1 MLLIA
6 GSPVALGDS
15 LWITKAQA
23 YGLVSNIGQI
33 SCSVTVTRNGS
44 ARVFRLEQGGVDS
57 QGERIA
63 YWFGPIVVDLPKGDG
78 ARRNGADAIVQKI
91 FEVLP

>member
-6 GSPVALGDS
+6 GSPVAHGDS

-23 YGLVSNIGQI
+23 YGRVSAVGD
-33 SCSVTVTRNGS
+33 SSATVTVTRNGS
-44 ARVFRLEQGGVDS
+44 DRTFRVAQTGVDS

-63 YWFGPIVVDLPKGDG
+63 YWFAPITVDLPKGAG